1 MRVPAK
7 GSFAR
12 HAPRRLPCALI
23 LDTYWPTTDAGQDV
37 ETLKHL
43 NHAARCYA
51 FPLMDRLTALY
62 GAGLTAFLLA
72 RLLLR
77 DTHSGL
83 TALINST
90 LHLLMK
96 PALLWF
102 PLAVFRRRWPLA
114 ALLLPPAGAFFRAY
128 GSLLMRGRWNRRAQ
142 RTLRAPG
149 PPILTIL
156 TYNIHAERRYLKPMI
171 LVIRKS
177 GADIV
182 ALQELSFP
190 AARLLAAEFVRE
202 YPYQALHP
210 NGSASAGQ
218 GIMSRFPLQDDDYWQ
233 HVDIPGALG
242 HQRVTVEVHGQR
254 FAFYNLHPVHPGMV
268 GGLFDARPRAIEIE
282 RLLARI
288 SRETFPVI
296 LAGDFNMSDQA
307 DDYRRITALYRDAF
321 REGGRGM
328 GYTFPDW
335 RAPQSRSV
343 INGLPLGFMP
353 RLVRLDYVFHN
364 DTLQVLD
371 ARVWPTAG
379 GSDHRPLRV
388 RLAVANQSGADQRTT
403 APAG

>member
-1 MRVPAK
+1 MHSSAN
-7 GSFAR
+7 S
-12 HAPRRLPCALI
+12 LL
-23 LDTYWPTTDAGQDV
+23 
-37 ETLKHL
+37 
-43 NHAARCYA
+43 
-51 FPLMDRLTALY
+51 DRLTALY

-72 RLLLR
+72 RLLLQ

-83 TALINST
+83 AALINST

-96 PALLWF
+96 PALLLL
-102 PLAVFRRRWPLA
+102 PLVALRGRWPLA
-114 ALLLPPAGAFFRAY
+114 ALLLPPAGAFVRAY
-128 GSLLMRGRWNRRAQ
+128 GPLLMRGRCDRRTQ
-142 RTLRAPG
+142 RTAHAPG
-149 PPILTIL
+149 LPILTIL

-177 GADIV
+177 GADVV

-190 AARLLAAEFVRE
+190 AARLLAAEFARE

-210 NGSASAGQ
+210 NGTASAGQ
-218 GIMSRFPLQDDDYWQ
+218 GILSRFPIHDDDYWQ

-242 HQRVTVEVHGQR
+242 HQRVTVEAHGQR

-288 SRETFPVI
+288 SRETLPVI

-388 RLAVANQSGADQRTT
+388 RLAVMNQSDVARRTT